1 MRKYFFTLLLYL
13 SSVYFACASAVG
25 TWHVYPSYANL
36 TEISPAG
43 DVCFG
48 LASGSLFAYNNATGE
63 MTTFNKTTG
72 LAGIEINHIAWS
84 QQAKRLVVA
93 YGDGNIDLV
102 SAAGDITN
110 VPGLHLSTVV
120 SDKAINNIYI
130 DGHCAY
136 MSIGV
141 GVMKLDAKKGVIA
154 DTYQLGFAVDHSY
167 VKDGYLYAVS
177 KAQGTWRGLLTDN
190 LLDKNRWQRVGG
202 YTALTDNRINVRDAS
217 TGLWWTRNDAGRLAC
232 YTLAADGTRT
242 YKTEGV
248 LPDGPASNHFY
259 RLYMHGEKLYSVGGA
274 FAEEIDGNY
283 PGEVK
288 IWDGMAWSLF
298 EQPTSQQ
305 LGHKNVDYL
314 CLDFDPLN
322 EGHVM
327 VGAKSGLYEFQ
338 NGKFVKCYSVDNS
351 PLVSAAPDNNLNYVM
366 ASAVKYDMD
375 GNLWVLNNQSD
386 DPIKQLSYD
395 NKWNVFS
402 HKELAYD
409 DAWDLKRIFISPTN
423 GYMWFV
429 NNHWESTRVYAY
441 DYKNDKLYFVGGPV
455 YINEDG
461 TNITPIY
468 LFDIQEDIDRNVWIA
483 TSSGP
488 LYFTQADIMNC
499 SGNVVQHKVPRND
512 GTNLA
517 DYLLGNIETRCIAF
531 DGGNRKWIG
540 TSDGLFIISDDCNT
554 QIGHYTV
561 DNSPL
566 PSNIIHDI
574 LVDKNS
580 NMVYIATD
588 KGLCSYSNDATEP
601 SEIMDKDN
609 VYAYPNPV
617 TPEYTGDVTIVGLS
631 FNADVKIVTSNGVL
645 VNSGRSIGG
654 TYKWNGRDLK
664 GKRVTSGVY
673 MVETATQD
681 GGKGV
686 VCKIAIVN

>member
-1 MRKYFFTLLLYL
+1 MRKILFTLFIYISTVFHAFGL
-13 SSVYFACASAVG
+13 AVG
-25 TWHVYPSYANL
+25 TWQVYPSYANL

-43 DVCFG
+43 DVCFA
-48 LASGSLFAYNNATGE
+48 LASGSLFAYNN
-63 MTTFNKTTG
+63 TTAETTVFNKTTG
-72 LAGIEINHIAWS
+72 LAGIDISHIAWA

-102 SAAGDITN
+102 STSGDVTN
-110 VPGLHLSTVV
+110 VPGLYLSATV
-120 SDKAINNIYI
+120 SEKAINHIYI
-130 DGHCAY
+130 DRQFAY

-167 VKDGYLYAVS
+167 IKDGYLYAVS

-202 YTALTDNRINVRDAS
+202 YTALTDNRLNVRDAS
-217 TGLWWTRNDAGRLAC
+217 TGLWWTRNDAGLLAC
-232 YTLAADGTRT
+232 YTLADDGTRT

-248 LPDGPASNHFY
+248 LPEGPASNHFY
-259 RLYMHGEKLYSVGGA
+259 RLYMHGGKLYSVGGA

-375 GNLWVLNNQSD
+375 GNLWVLNNQAD

-429 NNHWESTRVYAY
+429 NNHWGATRVYAY

-461 TNITPIY
+461 SNITPIY
-468 LFDIQEDIDRNVWIA
+468 LFDIKEDINRNVWIA

-517 DYLLGNIETRCIAF
+517 DYLLGNIETRCIAI

-540 TSDGLFIISDDCNT
+540 TSDGVFLISDDCDT
-554 QIGHYTV
+554 QIEHFTV
-561 DNSPL
+561 ENSPL

-574 LVDKNS
+574 LVDDNS
-580 NMVYIATD
+580 NRVYIATD
-588 KGLCSYSNDATEP
+588 NGLCSYASDATQPAET
-601 SEIMDKDN
+601 MDKDN

-617 TPEYTGDVTIVGLS
+617 TPDYTGDVTIVGLS
-631 FNADVKIVTSNGVL
+631 FDADVKIVTSNGSL
-645 VNSGRSIGG
+645 VNTGRSTGG
-654 TYKWNGRDLK
+654 MYRWNGRDLK
-664 GKRVTSGVY
+664 GKRVASGVY